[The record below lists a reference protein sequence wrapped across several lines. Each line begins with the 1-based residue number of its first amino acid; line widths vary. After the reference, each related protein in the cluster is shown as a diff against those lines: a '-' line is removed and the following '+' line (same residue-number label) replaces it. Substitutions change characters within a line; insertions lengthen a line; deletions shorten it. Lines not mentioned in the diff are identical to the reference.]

1 MREHPP
7 ARSQR
12 SLDDRARANFRNAVP
27 PRPRLQELERLIA
40 KGKLAPEQWYGSAK
54 PTTGKAWLERLPNS
68 FTKGRAP

>member
-1 MREHPP
+1 MREHPL

-54 PTTGKAWLERLPNS
+54 PTMGKVWLERLPNS